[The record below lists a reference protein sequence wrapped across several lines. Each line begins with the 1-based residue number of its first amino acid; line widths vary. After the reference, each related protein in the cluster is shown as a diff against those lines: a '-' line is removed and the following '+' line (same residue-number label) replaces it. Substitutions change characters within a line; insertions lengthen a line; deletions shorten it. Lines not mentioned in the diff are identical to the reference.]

1 MVLDMILTIHES
13 SAARR
18 HWPSRDFQRSAGVEH
33 AFPRIEPG
41 SQRARQ
47 SAHRSP
53 GLRNCK
59 WRQIERRG
67 SQRSANRVRRDA
79 CTESSRTKHASIK
92 WTQGSTSRSAGREP
106 LRTRVQVTVCVGGR
120 GRGGRV
126 EPSLRHARRRAVPAA
141 RASNGV
147 GFRFGVR
154 VRVPVLCRS
163 RRASVDGDG
172 WLPDFHSR
180 ARLRA
185 IAGLR
190 IHDRFLLRGVV
201 QATRAQS
208 LCERR
213 IGAQAGGSRGRARTR
228 PTKGSS

>member
-1 MVLDMILTIHES
+1 MRGRRPAGRD
-13 SAARR
+13 ARGSNGR
-18 HWPSRDFQRSAGVEH
+18 RAPCHDQRGASPCAPVCRSVCVVGGGVE
-33 AFPRIEPG
+33 
-41 SQRARQ
+41 S
-47 SAHRSP
+47 
-53 GLRNCK
+53 
-59 WRQIERRG
+59 
-67 SQRSANRVRRDA
+67 
-79 CTESSRTKHASIK
+79 
-92 WTQGSTSRSAGREP
+92 
-106 LRTRVQVTVCVGGR
+106 
-120 GRGGRV
+120 
-126 EPSLRHARRRAVPAA
+126 SLRHARRRAVPAA

-213 IGAQAGGSRGRARTR
+213 IGAQAGGRGAARAHGRPRAHRSQHRTGPYRRRVPKVPR
-228 PTKGSS
+228 PRQVKHVRIPIRHVR